1 MKLLLTG
8 TIPIWALLLL
18 FLFCAGLSVYL
29 YRLHRLPDPWSK
41 WLPICR
47 VAALLLL
54 VLTLLQPVIAV
65 EQNKTLEGRIPVV
78 IDTSGSMSIKDKF
91 ELPEQVDVT
100 WHMLFFDQDLRSIV
114 FRETAESVPALSE
127 EVAATRVAEEELR
140 NIIRQSDEWS
150 KIKPMH
156 KALVSQL
163 EDVEDLLEDARE
175 DLSDTIEDHE
185 YLQDE
190 DEEEAE
196 EEPEETEG
204 RIVMERYDNI
214 GGSSVADLLKNKKF
228 PDMPD
233 KVIYL
238 KTLDIP
244 RDSADNYGLRIRGYL
259 TPPRDGEYT
268 IMVAADDQCTVFLSN
283 DEKPEGKKEICKVN
297 SATGV
302 HQWTRDKKNQKSK
315 KIRLEAGKHYYFEL
329 LHKEGSSKDHMTVG
343 WQWPDKRFEKA
354 IPDEYLLPFGTDLSL
369 LLEDEEKG
377 TLKFLEEYAEL
388 AKTLEALQDGVTVCL
403 EGLDTIDKKT
413 EAKERGPILKT
424 SMEALAD
431 LDKELAALPE
441 RLTTIQ
447 RAADERLA
455 LAEIEEVD
463 EALERFKEMTRADIV
478 KQLLYEKPYRL
489 IDSLRDKGKVNLFTF
504 GEEIKPLDD
513 EQITEEV
520 EYNQASTRIGSVVT
534 NILNFYEK
542 QPLAAM
548 VVLSDGNINAGK
560 PTADAHEVAEDNGV
574 PLITIGVGSELPP
587 DDIAIDHIIA
597 PSTTFRDDLLNLNVV
612 LKRDGYSKRPVKLVV
627 KNEDKVVHEKVI
639 EPGPETRLVVD
650 MGFEEEEGGHRHY
663 TVEAETLDGE
673 VLDDNNSKTFS
684 VNVLEDPIQTL
695 LLDEFPR
702 WESRYA
708 NMMLERDKRITVR
721 PIFIGSQEDGVLPV
735 KEDKYPMTRD
745 ELFAF
750 HIVVLGDVNPS
761 HFSEQQLKDLRD
773 FVTERGGTIM
783 LMAGEHYMPQA
794 YEATPLAEIFPFR
807 IDNTMAGRP
816 ADDEKVWSMDLTDSG
831 RFAEILQVART
842 PEETEKLW
850 KELPGLNWVKQG
862 IRPTSSAEYLV
873 TSSDN
878 QPVML
883 SSYAGQGKMLYL
895 GGDSFWRWRY
905 RARWTYHHRFWGQVL
920 LWATLGRTTGND
932 QFVKMQTNR
941 LEYSP
946 GEPVIVK
953 ARILDE
959 KEKVMEDASAYVD
972 IFDEEEK
979 LVTTLPLI
987 PIKNSG
993 GEYRTTVKDLKRGK
1007 YKAIPRVSEFAE
1019 RKFEGDV
1026 SFNVK
1031 DLPTSE
1037 YVDLTLNDTVLKQ
1050 MGAEYHPFHLANALL
1065 EGVENADETVTTRKE
1080 YEIWDTVYLMMM
1092 VAVLLGIEWQIRKRS
1107 RLL

>member
-1 MKLLLTG
+1 MKILLTG
-8 TIPIWALLLL
+8 TIPVWALLLL

-54 VLTLLQPVIAV
+54 VLTLLQPVVAV
-65 EQNKTLEGRIPVV
+65 EQNKTLEGRIPVIV
-78 IDTSGSMSIKDKF
+78 DTSGSMSITDKF
-91 ELPEQVDVT
+91 ELPEQIDVT

-114 FRETAESVPALSE
+114 FGETVDALPALSE
-127 EVAATRVAEEELR
+127 EVAATRTAEEELR
-140 NIIRQSDEWS
+140 NMIRQSDEWS

-156 KALVSQL
+156 KALVRHL
-163 EDVEDLLEDARE
+163 EEVEELLEDARE
-175 DLSDTIEDHE
+175 TLTDTVEDHE
-185 YLQDE
+185 YLQDGDE
-190 DEEEAE
+190 DEDDEEEENA
-196 EEPEETEG
+196 EG
-204 RIVMERYDNI
+204 RIVMERYDKI
-214 GGSSVADLLKNKKF
+214 SGSSLADLTKNKKF
-228 PDMPD
+228 PSTPD

-244 RDSADNYGLRIRGYL
+244 RNSGDNYGTRIRAFL
-259 TPPRDGEYT
+259 RPPRDGSYT
-268 IMVAADDQCTVFLSN
+268 IMVAADDQCTVYLSN
-283 DEKPEGKKEICKVN
+283 DEKQEGKKEICKVN
-297 SATGV
+297 SASGIE
-302 HQWTRDKKNQKSK
+302 QWTRDKKNQKSA
-315 KIRLEAGKHYYFEL
+315 KIKLTKGKRYYFEV
-329 LHKEGSSKDHMTVG
+329 LHKEGSSQDHMTVG

-354 IPDEYLLPFGTDLSL
+354 IPDDYLEPFNPDLPLEEEESGSLNFLTNYEELDKSL
-369 LLEDEEKG
+369 L
-377 TLKFLEEYAEL
+377 TLKNSV
-388 AKTLEALQDGVTVCL
+388 TVSLEAL
-403 EGLDTIDKKT
+403 ETIDKKT
-413 EAKERGPILKT
+413 EPTDRGGILKT
-424 SMEALAD
+424 SMETLVD
-431 LDKELAALPE
+431 LEKELATLPE
-441 RLTTIQ
+441 RLSMIQ

-463 EALERFKEMTRADIV
+463 DALARFKEMTRADIV

-489 IDSLRDKGKVNLFTF
+489 IDRLREKGKVNLFTF
-504 GEEIKPLDD
+504 AEEIKPLDD

-520 EYNQASTRIGSVVT
+520 AYDQASTRLGSVVS
-534 NILNFYEK
+534 NILTFYEK

-548 VVLSDGNINAGK
+548 IVLSDGNINAGK
-560 PTADAHEVAEDNGV
+560 ASTDAQEVAKDNGV
-574 PLITIGVGSELPP
+574 PLITIGIGSELPP

-597 PSTTFRDDLLNLNVV
+597 PSATFKDDLLNLNVV
-612 LKRDGYSKRPVKLVV
+612 LKRDGYAKRPVKLVV
-627 KNEDKVVHEKVI
+627 KNQDKVVHEKI
-639 EPGPETRLVVD
+639 IDPGPETRLVVD
-650 MGFEEEEGGHRHY
+650 MGFEEKEGGHRHY

-673 VLDDNNSKTFS
+673 VLDDNNSKSFS

-708 NMMLERDKRITVR
+708 NMMLERDKRISVR
-721 PIFIGSQEDGVLPV
+721 PIFIGSQTDGALPINA
-735 KEDKYPMTRD
+735 EKYPMTRD
-745 ELFAF
+745 DLFKY

-761 HFSEQQLKDLRD
+761 HFSQQQLTDLRD

-807 IDNTMAGRP
+807 IDNTAAGRP
-816 ADDEKVWSMDLTDSG
+816 ADDDKIWSMDLTDSG
-831 RFAEILQVART
+831 RFAEIIQVART
-842 PEETEKLW
+842 PEESERLW
-850 KELPGLNWVKQG
+850 QELPGLNWVKQG

-873 TSSDN
+873 VSSDN

-932 QFVKMQTNR
+932 PFVKMQTNR

-972 IFDEEEK
+972 IFDEEDE

-987 PIKNSG
+987 PIKDSG
-993 GEYRTTVKDLKRGK
+993 GEYRTTLKDLKRGK
-1007 YKAIPRVSEFAE
+1007 YTAIPRVSEFGE

-1026 SFNVK
+1026 SFKVK

-1050 MGAEYHPFHLANALL
+1050 MGSEYHPFHLANALL
-1065 EGVENADETVTTRKE
+1065 AGVEKADETVVTRKE
-1080 YEIWDTVYLMMM
+1080 YEVWDTVYLMMM
-1092 VAVLLGIEWQIRKRS
+1092 VAVLLGIEWQIRKRN